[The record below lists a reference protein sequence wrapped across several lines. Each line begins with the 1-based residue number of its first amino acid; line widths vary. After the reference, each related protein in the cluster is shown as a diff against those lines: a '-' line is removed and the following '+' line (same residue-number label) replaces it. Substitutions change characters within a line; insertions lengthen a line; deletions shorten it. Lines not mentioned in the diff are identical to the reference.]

1 MRPPNPQSTVSNY
14 QNMSVT
20 RIATRYAKSLIDLA
34 IEQGKLE
41 EVTADM
47 KSLATAAKNQ
57 DLYLFL
63 KSPIIRADKKKAAL
77 DAIFKSKLDNLT
89 LSYLTLLVSKGREQ
103 YIPEIAAEFI
113 VQYKIL
119 KKITSVRVVTAAPLS
134 DAILADLKKQ
144 LLASGLTAENLD
156 IETKV
161 DPELIGGFVLE
172 FDNKRYDASVA
183 HKLDELRA
191 SFSKN
196 LYVKEF

>member
-1 MRPPNPQSTVSNY
+1 
-14 QNMSVT
+14 MSVT

-41 EVTADM
+41 EVSADM
-47 KSLATAAKNQ
+47 KSLATAAKNR

-63 KSPIIRADKKKAAL
+63 KSPIIQADKKNAAL
-77 DAIFKSKLDNLT
+77 EAIFKGKLDKLT
-89 LSYLTLLVSKGREQ
+89 MLYLTLLVNKGREA
-103 YIPEIAAEFI
+103 YVPEIAAEFV
-113 VQYKIL
+113 VQYKTL

-134 DAILADLKKQ
+134 DAVLADLKKK
-144 LLASGLTAENLD
+144 LLASGVTAENLD

-183 HKLDELRA
+183 HKLDELKA